1 MRSLRTRWAVL
12 ACAAIGMLGAT
23 VPAAAEQVAALRVML
38 HPYAAPR
45 GELPADAQATLEA
58 LAGTSLTL
66 TGTTRTGALE
76 LALPAPVPEAEAIA
90 MVKALRVDRSV
101 LWAEPIRTPAM
112 DRCSCPPPTGA
123 GRDGERSSISPKEN
137 RERVAAPRHWP

>member
-76 LALPAPVPEAEAIA
+76 LALPAPVP
-90 MVKALRVDRSV
+90 
-101 LWAEPIRTPAM
+101 P
-112 DRCSCPPPTGA
+112 
-123 GRDGERSSISPKEN
+123 
-137 RERVAAPRHWP
+137 